1 MAGYCDDIVEES
13 KRIMEVKIC
22 IIAILQRNQAE
33 NLGLIEILYRIY
45 KVGKVWRVYAVE
57 IYGNFLKSF
66 LQF

>member
-1 MAGYCDDIVEES
+1 
-13 KRIMEVKIC
+13 MEVKIC